1 MHRSKQ
7 QLLALYLLMLLAH
20 QAHVVEETWGRF
32 FLVEVYGLGL
42 YLALNWLLF
51 CIPVGLLF
59 FVLVDRP
66 RAYTLSL
73 IYAGFMA
80 LQGIGHNVV
89 TIVTGR
95 YFDGFAGGLTG
106 IALLVL
112 GSLLFRALWNERKV
126 LKCQTS

>member
-1 MHRSKQ
+1 MNRSKQ
-7 QLLALYLLMLLAH
+7 QLLVLYLLMLLAH

-51 CIPVGLLF
+51 CIPVALLF
-59 FVLVDRP
+59 FVMTDRP

-80 LQGIGHNVV
+80 VQGIGHNV
-89 TIVTGR
+89 IMIATGR

-106 IALLVL
+106 IPMCVIGLL
-112 GSLLFRALWNERKV
+112 LLRALWQERRV
-126 LKCQTS
+126 LTCQPQ

>member
-1 MHRSKQ
+1 MSRSKQ

-20 QAHVVEETWGRF
+20 QAHVVEEAWGRF
-32 FLVEVYGLGL
+32 FLVELYGLGL
-42 YLALNWLLF
+42 YLALNWLLL

-59 FVLVDRP
+59 FVMVDRP
-66 RAYTLSL
+66 LAYTLSL

-80 LQGIGHNVV
+80 VQGIGHNVL

-106 IALLVL
+106 IVLCVL
-112 GSLLFRALWNERKV
+112 GLLLFRALWQERRV
-126 LKCQTS
+126 LTCQTR

>member
-1 MHRSKQ
+1 MNRSKQ

-20 QAHVVEETWGRF
+20 QAHVVEEAWGRF

-59 FVLVDRP
+59 FVITDRP
-66 RAYTLSL
+66 LAYTLSL
-73 IYAGFMA
+73 VYAGFMA
-80 LQGIGHNVV
+80 IQGIGHNVV
-89 TIVTGR
+89 TIATGR

-106 IALLVL
+106 IPMCVIGA
-112 GSLLFRALWNERKV
+112 LLFRMLWKERKV